1 MHHAYCTNVAKTIL
15 FACLSSKGKASSA
28 VVTVNIGA
36 GASKFFGVK
45 RISAQIFRNLPK
57 KLSCKFCRPF
67 LGVTSKKWSS
77 LPFLQTLGGIF
88 EVKQGW
94 APVLHRFSG
103 ILFRFSG
110 IFPGFSGIFPRFLE
124 ILPGFLTNQ
133 YFWGC
138 ACTPCTPV
146 SYTTML
152 QDVGNSIRYS
162 RNESSVNGFM
172 LAGCYEW
179 QKVQQNIKLK
189 DSKPLFRCSYD

>member
-1 MHHAYCTNVAKTIL
+1 VGAKDFCPNFPKLARKVFCANFAYT
-15 FACLSSKGKASSA
+15 
-28 VVTVNIGA
+28 
-36 GASKFFGVK
+36 FFPTK
-45 RISAQIFRNLPK
+45 IMTTFS
-57 KLSCKFCRPF
+57 
-67 LGVTSKKWSS
+67 GVTSKKMVFMCFSANVVRNFLKS
-77 LPFLQTLGGIF
+77 NNAGCHLAGFSGTLP
-88 EVKQGW
+88 
-94 APVLHRFSG
+94 RFSG
-103 ILFRFSG
+103 IFPGFSG